1 MVLERFKAKEN
12 KKVLIGIVIA
22 VIAVIV
28 AVVIGIVASQGGDN
42 AKLQKL
48 LDAGQK
54 YLAEMNYEQA
64 IAVYEEVIALEP
76 KNVEAYLG
84 MAEAYI
90 GMGDTESAIKAL
102 ETGYEITKDKRLQ
115 DMLEGLLAGDNAEVN
130 NTEENLPE
138 DTSAV
143 ADTGLDMTDEEL
155 LQKVTFINNYYYS
168 DWGGF
173 SSESYAMH
181 LTTEERNAI
190 LSEFVP
196 ILREAIN
203 REVDDLWFLYL
214 YLNRVYVAMGDLDA
228 CLALRQEATAVLG
241 ERAVNEFTPEEYKV
255 TTDFFVKTYD
265 AYGRCLEDVEDTNKY
280 TYEYSEVSGLDA
292 VHTVYVI
299 DSFDGIYNEHHLE
312 YDSEGRISA
321 YVYCSENG
329 SRNMRHTYTYEGN
342 RVTDTTEY
350 FGTDTAWAESC
361 SEDQEYRVY
370 TIDELGRCVSREWY
384 REGELYSTKIIK
396 YNEDGTSESQVIE

>member
-1 MVLERFKAKEN
+1 MQKNNKGKEHKKILIAIMV
-12 KKVLIGIVIA
+12 A
-22 VIAVIV
+22 VIAVV
-28 AVVIGIVASQGGDN
+28 ATVVIGIVASRGGDS

-54 YLAEMNYEQA
+54 YLTEMNYEQA
-64 IAVYEEVIALEP
+64 IAVYKEAIALEP
-76 KNVEAYLG
+76 KNVDAYLG

-102 ETGYEITKDKRLQ
+102 ETGYEVTKDKRLK
-115 DMLEGLLAGDNAEVN
+115 DMLDGILAGEALEENVPEDASSNAEN
-130 NTEENLPE
+130 
-138 DTSAV
+138 
-143 ADTGLDMTDEEL
+143 GLDMTDEEL
-155 LQKVTFINNYYYS
+155 LQKVMFIDNYYYS

-203 REVDDLWFLYL
+203 REVYDLWFLYL
-214 YLNRVYVAMGDLDA
+214 YLNRIYVAMGELDA
-228 CLALRQEATAVLG
+228 CLELRQEATDVLG

-255 TTDFFVKTYD
+255 TTDFFVRTYD

-280 TYEYSEVSGLDA
+280 TYEYSEMSGLDA
-292 VHTVYVI
+292 AHTVYVI
-299 DSFDGIYNEHHLE
+299 DAFDGIYNEQYLE

-329 SRNMRHTYTYEGN
+329 SRNMRNTYTYEGN
-342 RVTDTTEY
+342 RVTDTIEY
-350 FGTDTAWAESC
+350 FGTDTAWAESR

-396 YNEDGTSESQVIE
+396 YNEDGTDESQVIE

>member
-64 IAVYEEVIALEP
+64 IAVYEEAIALEP

-115 DMLEGLLAGDNAEVN
+115 EMLEGIL
-130 NTEENLPE
+130 TEDDTEKNVSE

-228 CLALRQEATAVLG
+228 CLALRQEATDVLG
-241 ERAVNEFTPEEYKV
+241 ESAFNQFTPEEYKV

-265 AYGRCLEDVEDTNKY
+265 AYGRCLEDAEDTNKY

-292 VHTVYVI
+292 THTVYVI
-299 DSFDGIYNEHHLE
+299 DSFEGIYDEKYLE
-312 YDSEGRISA
+312 YDAEGRISA
-321 YVYCSENG
+321 FVSYHEGG

-342 RVTDTTEY
+342 RVTETTEY
-350 FGTDTAWAESC
+350 FGTDTGWAESC
-361 SEDQEYRVY
+361 AEDQEYWVY
-370 TIDELGRCVSREWY
+370 IIDELGRCVSRECY
-384 REGELYSTKIIK
+384 REGKLYGVQKTTI
-396 YNEDGTSESQVIE
+396 YNADGTYEPQAMEYGVS